1 MFKSCFKKTIYRLK
15 FLLLKT
21 SDNIPIKNEKRKRK
35 KENPFYYLFN
45 GAISKRSSASIKQR
59 YTHTYA
65 TSV

>member
-45 GAISKRSSASIKQR
+45 GAISKRSSASIK
-59 YTHTYA
+59 
-65 TSV
+65 